1 MKVTQQEFLLG
12 MVVAHK
18 PGVLHRVSNMFRRRN
33 FNIESISV
41 GATEEK
47 ELARMTLAIAGDDRV
62 ARQVVRQMEKLLDVV
77 SVSVLDRRRIV
88 QRELALV
95 KLPASD
101 PKTRSDIVNW
111 ANVFR
116 SHVVDLSP
124 ESVIVEVTGTPD
136 KIDAF
141 IELAKSI
148 GVKEISRTGVTAL
161 ERGAGTVNRKE
172 RV

>member
-77 SVSVLDRRRIV
+77 SVSVLDKRRTV

-141 IELAKSI
+141 IELAKNI
-148 GVKEISRTGVTAL
+148 GVEEISRTGVTAL
-161 ERGAGTVNRKE
+161 ERGTGTINWKE
-172 RV
+172 KV

>member
-1 MKVTQQEFLLG
+1 MKVTQQRFLLG

-33 FNIESISV
+33 FNIGSISV

-77 SVSVLDRRRIV
+77 SVSVLDRKRIV

>member
-77 SVSVLDRRRIV
+77 SVSVLDKRRTV

-141 IELAKSI
+141 IELAKNI
-148 GVKEISRTGVTAL
+148 GVEEISRTGVTAL

-172 RV
+172 KV